1 MDLDDQLN
9 NFTAATLASSG
20 GTITVGRRRYA
31 VGLYWQPSPSGRV
44 SQAAREAARQP
55 GQMADFF
62 AVRPGNQAGRVPQ
75 FCLGQ
80 KELGHAA
87 GLPSAAAS
95 VAEEQPGSWGG
106 VFKVQEGWWLVISR
120 DDLIAPDGDMLFEDE
135 APARQRLYDEMNLGG
150 LQRIYAPEHWGVPNG
165 DPMPLTLLMQGRA
178 EARLQ
183 NVHLPVKMYMVV
195 AGGLLA
201 LLVVGYLLFMWQQQQ
216 EDARLSAMQQMTAEQ
231 QEIARLQAQGQL
243 APPPPP
249 PPPKRVWEDQPL
261 PEIWLDACR
270 QAMSRASL
278 TAVGWEIVAVS
289 CRSKALTIDWRR
301 LDGPSILPENGTVS
315 ADRTTV
321 VSVFPLIELP
331 PRSTEQLMP
340 NGELGR
346 TAMTKGLRIEMTDMV
361 EDALPAPQPGQIA
374 PPPVPWLKKKI
385 TLKSDTAPW
394 FVWQSYMGLTGVVLD
409 EVRWNLK
416 DWTIEGTLY
425 EMR

>member
-1 MDLDDQLN
+1 MELDDQLN

-80 KELGHAA
+80 KELGHSA

-120 DDLIAPDGDMLFEDE
+120 DDLIAPDGDMLFEEE

-150 LQRIYAPEHWGVPNG
+150 LQRIYAPEHWGIPNG
-165 DPMPLTLLMQGRA
+165 DPMPLTLLMQGRV

-183 NVHLPVKMYMVV
+183 NVHLPVKMYMIVG
-195 AGGLLA
+195 GGLLA
-201 LLVVGYLLFMWQQQQ
+201 LVVVGYLLFMWQQQQ
-216 EDARLSAMQQMTAEQ
+216 EDARMEAMQKMTMEQ
-231 QEIARLQAQGQL
+231 QQIAKLQAQGQL

-249 PPPKRVWEDQPL
+249 PPPKRVWEEKPL

-270 QAMSRASL
+270 QAMTRVSR
-278 TAVGWEIVAVS
+278 TAVGWEIVGTV
-289 CRSKALTIDWRR
+289 CREASFTVTWRR
-301 LDGPSILPENGTVS
+301 TEGPSILPENAVVGNDRVS
-315 ADRTTV
+315 A
-321 VSVFPLIELP
+321 VSVFPLIDLP
-331 PRSTEQLMP
+331 PRGSEQLSP
-340 NGELGR
+340 SGEMERAILLKDLHIVMSN
-346 TAMTKGLRIEMTDMV
+346 APA
-361 EDALPAPQPGQIA
+361 DAAAVPQPGQIQA
-374 PPPVPWLKKKI
+374 PADPWVKKKI
-385 TLKSDTAPW
+385 TLTSQTAPW
-394 FVWQSYMGLTGVVLD
+394 FTWQSYMGLTGIVLD
-409 EVRWNLK
+409 EVRWDLR
-416 DWTIEGTLY
+416 DWTVEGSLY

>member
-80 KELGHAA
+80 KELGHSA

-120 DDLIAPDGDMLFEDE
+120 DDLIAPDGDMLFEEE

-150 LQRIYAPEHWGVPNG
+150 LQRIYAPEHWGIPNG

-183 NVHLPVKMYMVV
+183 NVHLPIKMYMVV
-195 AGGLLA
+195 GGA
-201 LLVVGYLLFMWQQQQ
+201 LIALMVVGYLLFMWQQQQ
-216 EDARLSAMQQMTAEQ
+216 EDARMSAMQQMTAEQ

-249 PPPKRVWEDQPL
+249 PPPKRLWEEQPL

-270 QAMSRASL
+270 QAMTRVSR
-278 TAVGWEIVAVS
+278 TAVGWTMEGAS
-289 CRSKALTIDWRR
+289 CGPKALTITWKRAE
-301 LDGPSILPENGTVS
+301 GPSVLPD
-315 ADRTTV
+315 AAIPAHDRRTA
-321 VSVFPLIELP
+321 VSVFPLLELP
-331 PRSTEQLMP
+331 PRGSEQLSP
-340 NGELGR
+340 SGEMARNIL
-346 TAMTKGLRIEMTDMV
+346 AKDLPIEMTDLP
-361 EDALPAPQPGQIA
+361 EDASITPQPGQIA
-374 PPPVPWLKKKI
+374 PPVPWLKKKI
-385 TLKSDTAPW
+385 TVTSQTAPW
-394 FVWQSYMGLTGVVLD
+394 FIWQSYMGLTGIVLS
-409 EVRWNLK
+409 EVRWDLNN
-416 DWTIEGTLY
+416 WYVEGTLY

>member
-1 MDLDDQLN
+1 MELDDQLN
-9 NFTAATLASSG
+9 NYTAATLASSG
-20 GTITVGRRRYA
+20 GAITVGRRRYA

-80 KELGHAA
+80 KELGHSA
-87 GLPSAAAS
+87 GLPCAAAS

-150 LQRIYAPEHWGVPNG
+150 LQRIYAPEHWGIPNA
-165 DPMPLTLLMQGRA
+165 DAMPLTLLMQGRA

-183 NVHLPVKMYMVV
+183 NVHLPVKTYMVIG
-195 AGGLLA
+195 GGLLA
-201 LLVVGYLLFMWQQQQ
+201 LAVVGYLLFAWQQQQ
-216 EDARLSAMQQMTAEQ
+216 EMDRMRSMNQMTAEQ
-231 QEIARLQAQGQL
+231 QEIARLQAQQQL

-249 PPPKRVWEDQPL
+249 PPPKREWEDEPL

-270 QAMSRASL
+270 QAMSRVS
-278 TAVGWEIVAVS
+278 TAATGWKLGEIT
-289 CRSKALTIDWRR
+289 CRAKALTVNWSRTE
-301 LDGPSILPENGTVS
+301 GPSILPENATITSDYKS
-315 ADRTTV
+315 A
-321 VSVFPLIELP
+321 VSVFPLVEMP
-331 PRSTEQLMP
+331 PRGGEQL
-340 NGELGR
+340 GQGGDVERLTLVKDLGIV
-346 TAMTKGLRIEMTDMV
+346 TVQEP
-361 EDALPAPQPGQIA
+361 EPPAPVLQPGQPA
-374 PPPVPWLKKKI
+374 PPPIPWLKKKI
-385 TLKSDTAPW
+385 TLTSKTAPW
-394 FVWQSYMGLTGVVLD
+394 FIWQNYMGLTGVILH
-409 EVRWNLK
+409 EVRWGL
-416 DWTIEGTLY
+416 DQWTLEGSIY

>member
-1 MDLDDQLN
+1 MELDDQLN

-80 KELGHAA
+80 KELGHTA

-106 VFKVQEGWWLVISR
+106 VFKVQEGWWLVVSR
-120 DDLIAPDGDMLFEDE
+120 DDLIAPDGDMLFDEE
-135 APARQRLYDEMNLGG
+135 APARQRLYDEINLGG
-150 LQRIYAPEHWGVPNG
+150 LQRIYAPEHWGISNA
-165 DPMPLTLLMQGRA
+165 DPMPLTLLIQSRA

-183 NVHLPVKMYMVV
+183 NVHLPVKMYMIVG
-195 AGGLLA
+195 GGLLA
-201 LLVVGYLLFMWQQQQ
+201 LCVIGYLLFMWQQQQ
-216 EDARLSAMQQMTAEQ
+216 EDDRRAAMMQLSAEQ
-231 QEIARLQAQGQL
+231 QQIAKLQAQGQL

-270 QAMSRASL
+270 QAMTRVSR
-278 TAVGWEIVAVS
+278 TAVGW
-289 CRSKALTIDWRR
+289 K
-301 LDGPSILPENGTVS
+301 LDGVVCRGKSLTVSWKRDQGPSVLPES
-315 ADRTTV
+315 AVPTNDRMAA
-321 VSVFPLIELP
+321 VSVFPLIDFP
-331 PRSTEQLMP
+331 PRGQEQLRP
-340 NGELGR
+340 NGEMGR
-346 TAMTKGLRIEMTDMV
+346 TILLKDLHIEMMDLPD
-361 EDALPAPQPGQIA
+361 DAPAVPQSGQVA

-385 TLKSDTAPW
+385 TLKSQTAPW
-394 FVWQSYMGLTGVVLD
+394 FVWQSYMGLTGIVLD
-409 EVRWNLK
+409 ELRWDLK
-416 DWTIEGTLY
+416 NWNVEGTLY